1 MLVLVSIGLV
11 YGYGLKHIPKVAFY
25 FFWLLVFYFLFQKYF
40 KRKIK
45 PLSIQKWFPFLTRIR
60 AELFLFFSIIIFVF
74 IHLIFLGYVP
84 FISAWNSLDYYKI
97 AYFRQHIKEHDN
109 ILIHYI
115 SAFMIKGIIPFA
127 VLYFSFANKKFFYF
141 LIPFAI
147 FYSIA
152 LMQKSL
158 IVSMIIP
165 TIVYALINKKYT
177 AAVFYMF
184 IAVFGVYVLVYA
196 TNPRMRASQAEID
209 IVMASSPY
217 KEFYAHNFQSS
228 EQGFLEASDAIYSRV
243 FLTTGLVAGH
253 WFNKIPNE
261 FPYAKGCGYHF
272 LAPLLGCNFD
282 EYDYSRIIYKAVYV
296 KETKMGFTGT
306 VTVANF
312 VYDFANF
319 GYYGLVLSAFLLAS
333 LLNVINRFFGANH
346 TWNISVNALYIFWLS
361 SGALSTLLFSGGW
374 LITLFLYSVFAPYL
388 KAPYK

>member
-1 MLVLVSIGLV
+1 
-11 YGYGLKHIPKVAFY
+11 
-25 FFWLLVFYFLFQKYF
+25 
-40 KRKIK
+40 
-45 PLSIQKWFPFLTRIR
+45 
-60 AELFLFFSIIIFVF
+60 
-74 IHLIFLGYVP
+74 
-84 FISAWNSLDYYKI
+84 
-97 AYFRQHIKEHDN
+97 
-109 ILIHYI
+109 
-115 SAFMIKGIIPFA
+115 
-127 VLYFSFANKKFFYF
+127 
-141 LIPFAI
+141 
-147 FYSIA
+147 
-152 LMQKSL
+152 L

-282 EYDYSRIIYKAVYV
+282 EYDYSRIIYKAVYI

-333 LLNVINRFFGANH
+333 LLNVINRFFWRKPH
-346 TWNISVNALYIFWLS
+346 LEY
-361 SGALSTLLFSGGW
+361 
-374 LITLFLYSVFAPYL
+374 
-388 KAPYK
+388 